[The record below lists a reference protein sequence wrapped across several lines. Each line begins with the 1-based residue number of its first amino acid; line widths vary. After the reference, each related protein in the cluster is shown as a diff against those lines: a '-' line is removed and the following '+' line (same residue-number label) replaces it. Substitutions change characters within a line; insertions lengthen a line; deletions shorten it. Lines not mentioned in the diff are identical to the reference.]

1 MTHDHYT
8 QEQATPVDGG
18 DWLEELAGLEG
29 RQHLEGEE
37 MRTLRLLRQRK
48 RLLDRDRD
56 MKARLLDFALEMDF
70 CTWPERAFAHKA
82 MLAAWEWA
90 KATEP
95 EGIY

>member
-1 MTHDHYT
+1 M
-8 QEQATPVDGG
+8 
-18 DWLEELAGLEG
+18 EELAELES
-29 RQHLEGEE
+29 RQHLDGED

-56 MKARLLDFALEMDF
+56 MKARLEDFALEMDF
-70 CTWPERAFAHKA
+70 CTWSERALAHKA

-95 EGIY
+95 GGIY